1 MMISKVPMNKIADKI
16 FIEVTIM
23 EVNGSGRV
31 YQTDGITRHY
41 CIIVKTFKDIEDDLY
56 RFSER
61 ISSEIDDLGFQ
72 CEKEKPYVQTFDAW
86 GNRID
91 ELVTCEAWK
100 KMHTI
105 SAEEGLISL
114 GYDNPKEEWRRLH
127 QMSKLYIFASSS
139 GLYSCPLAMTDGAAT
154 IIRRIENPTSQ
165 LLKAFQNLT
174 SRNPK
179 EFWTSGQWMTEKK
192 GGSDVASGT
201 ETVAVEQD
209 DGSYRLYGYK
219 WFSSATDSD
228 MAFTLARVV
237 DKHNNITEG
246 TKGLSLFYLETK
258 KNDGSL
264 NNIQIMKLKDKLGTR
279 QLPTA
284 ELLLD
289 GTSAVRVSELG
300 RGVAE
305 ISNMLTISRIH
316 TAFMAISNMRKTFFS
331 GIPGNR
337 NNYLP
342 TCYVSELGKGVAG
355 ISSMLTL
362 TRIHNAVAACSSM
375 RKLLILSKDYSFKR
389 EAFGNQLYKYPLHVQ
404 TLARLETEVRAATLF
419 VFHAVLLLS
428 KQESGNAT
436 EDELHLLRL
445 LTPLIK
451 LYTGKQAMSVSS
463 EGLESF
469 GGQGYIEETG
479 LPNFLRD
486 AQVLTIWE
494 GTTNILSLDVLRC
507 ISKSNG
513 QALISLKNDV
523 DNKLS
528 TAPSDLSK
536 EAEKLQMALKSVLQF
551 VTKNQENLDVLT
563 FAARDLSYSLS
574 RIYMGTL
581 MIEHTGSCGMS
592 PVDIYAC
599 KRWCEQQLS
608 LVSNKEQYSKQSS
621 ELDKELVYG

>member
-1 MMISKVPMNKIADKI
+1 MQNFLKKFPTQRERTTTVTRILTRTAFTKATSLNDNEFEYTVPFSSARLGHFTQPKPKLGNFLKQDQSLLKILQKNI
-16 FIEVTIM
+16 PKQH
-23 EVNGSGRV
+23 
-31 YQTDGITRHY
+31 YQT
-41 CIIVKTFKDIEDDLY
+41 VEDDLL

-61 ISSEIDDLGFQ
+61 IASEIDDLGFQ

-91 ELVTCEAWK
+91 QLVTCQAWK
-100 KMHTI
+100 KMHNI

-114 GYDNPKEEWRRLH
+114 GYENPKEEWRRLH

-165 LLKAFQNLT
+165 LLKAFENLT
-174 SRNPK
+174 SRNPE

-201 ETVAVEQD
+201 ETEAVKQD
-209 DGSYRLYGYK
+209 DGSYRLHGYK

-237 DKHNNITEG
+237 DKQNNVIEG

-264 NNIQIMKLKDKLGTR
+264 NNIQIIKLKDKLGTR

-289 GTSAVRVSELG
+289 GTSAVR
-300 RGVAE
+300 
-305 ISNMLTISRIH
+305 ISD
-316 TAFMAISNMRKTFFS
+316 
-331 GIPGNR
+331 
-337 NNYLP
+337 
-342 TCYVSELGKGVAG
+342 LGKGVAG

-375 RKLLILSKDYSFKR
+375 RKLLMLSKDYSLKR
-389 EAFGNQLYKYPLHVQ
+389 EAFGNRLYNYPLHVQ

-419 VFHAVLLLS
+419 VFQAVLLLS
-428 KQESGNAT
+428 KQESGKAT

-528 TAPSDLSK
+528 STPPELSK

-551 VTKNQENLDVLT
+551 VTKNQGNLDVLS

-581 MIEHTGSCGMS
+581 MIEHTASCGLS

-608 LVSNKEQYSKQSS
+608 AVSNQDQYNKQSS
-621 ELDKELVYG
+621 DMNKELVYG

>member
-1 MMISKVPMNKIADKI
+1 MQNFLKKFPTQRQRTTRVTRILTRTAYTKATTLNDNEFEYTAPFSSARLGHFTQPKPKLGNFLKQDQTLLKILQKNI
-16 FIEVTIM
+16 PKQH
-23 EVNGSGRV
+23 
-31 YQTDGITRHY
+31 YQT
-41 CIIVKTFKDIEDDLY
+41 VEDDLL

-61 ISSEIDDLGFQ
+61 IAIEIDDLGFQ

-86 GNRID
+86 GNRVD
-91 ELVTCEAWK
+91 QLVTCEAWK
-100 KMHTI
+100 KMHKI

-114 GYDNPKEEWRRLH
+114 GYENPKEEWRRLH

-165 LLKAFQNLT
+165 LLKAFENLT
-174 SRNPK
+174 SRNPE

-201 ETVAVEQD
+201 ETVTVEQD
-209 DGSYRLYGYK
+209 YGSYRLHGYK

-237 DKHNNITEG
+237 DKQNNVIEG

-264 NNIQIMKLKDKLGTR
+264 NNIQIINLKDKLGTR

-284 ELLLD
+284 ELLLV
-289 GTSAVRVSELG
+289 GTSAVR
-300 RGVAE
+300 
-305 ISNMLTISRIH
+305 ISD
-316 TAFMAISNMRKTFFS
+316 
-331 GIPGNR
+331 
-337 NNYLP
+337 
-342 TCYVSELGKGVAG
+342 LGKGVAG

-375 RKLLILSKDYSFKR
+375 RKLLILSKDYSLKR
-389 EAFGNQLYKYPLHVQ
+389 EAFGNLLYNYPLHVQ
-404 TLARLETEVRAATLF
+404 TLARLE
-419 VFHAVLLLS
+419 
-428 KQESGNAT
+428 
-436 EDELHLLRL
+436 
-445 LTPLIK
+445 
-451 LYTGKQAMSVSS
+451 AMSVSS

-513 QALISLKNDV
+513 QALISFKNDV

-528 TAPSDLSK
+528 STPSELSK

-551 VTKNQENLDVLT
+551 VTKNQGNLDVLS

-581 MIEHTGSCGMS
+581 MIEHTASCGMS
-592 PVDIYAC
+592 PVDMYAC

-608 LVSNKEQYSKQSS
+608 LVSNQDQYSKQNSDM
-621 ELDKELVYG
+621 DKELVYG